1 MKKKRNYIALSR
13 QHARI
18 DLQVPRETWKRVNIL
33 CSPGFQRPR
42 HQEDC
47 SEVVEVAPNK
57 QSIKIIWHL
66 VILNELSRCKKKA
79 FNLTCVNLDLT
90 IGHYPKRALFQR
102 HSIWFCFTSPKSNK
116 ISDWNHIECNPW
128 INFTPVLSGAQ
139 WQPEATLGEVRPFT
153 IIGFPYHKLSQEECR
168 WARLFNRGWCTLST
182 HKVLP
187 KSEISLR
194 NFPQSQSH
202 HRKGYHNYHIYLE

>member
-1 MKKKRNYIALSR
+1 MSCHVVKKDFQFDLS
-13 QHARI
+13 
-18 DLQVPRETWKRVNIL
+18 
-33 CSPGFQRPR
+33 
-42 HQEDC
+42 
-47 SEVVEVAPNK
+47 
-57 QSIKIIWHL
+57 
-66 VILNELSRCKKKA
+66 
-79 FNLTCVNLDLT
+79 VNLDLSF
-90 IGHYPKRALFQR
+90 GHYPNKALFQR
-102 HSIWFCFTSPKSNK
+102 SSIWFCFTSPKSNK

-187 KSEISLR
+187 KGEISLR
-194 NFPQSQSH
+194 NFPQSH
-202 HRKGYHNYHIYLE
+202 HRKGYHNYHIYSRVNKKPQKFIFEYWAFSQKSYLNGGCFEEIHICIPKILYLHTS